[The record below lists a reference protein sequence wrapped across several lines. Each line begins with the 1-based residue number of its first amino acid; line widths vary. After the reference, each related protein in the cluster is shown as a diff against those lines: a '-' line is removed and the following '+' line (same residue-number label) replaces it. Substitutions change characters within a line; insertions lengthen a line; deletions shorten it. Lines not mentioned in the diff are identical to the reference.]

1 MLNSRLGERVVI
13 ATIKGPDIYR
23 PLTHSR
29 CVCPLLGGQVAAS
42 YSLAFLAYAGPLPE
56 TPILPKP
63 YSCGQILIRG
73 GDCAWE
79 AGVEIP

>member
-1 MLNSRLGERVVI
+1 MTASG
-13 ATIKGPDIYR
+13 KGHDIYQS
-23 PLTHSR
+23 LTHNS
-29 CVCPLLGGQVAAS
+29 CVPFSVAAN
-42 YSLAFLAYAGPLPE
+42 YSLAFLLPHFAYAGPLPE

-79 AGVEIP
+79 AGVEIS